1 MAAFCPPYDAL
12 VYWANARTDTI
23 GRANLDGTAANPTF
37 IHVASGF
44 PNGVAV
50 DGAHVYGTVPD
61 KKLAA
66 ASAEDL
72 VAEATAVRDSLGC
85 GTS

>member
-1 MAAFCPPYDAL
+1 LGERPHRHD
-12 VYWANARTDTI
+12 
-23 GRANLDGTAANPTF
+23 RAGQPRRHRANPTF

-61 KKLAA
+61 KKLTA

-72 VAEATAVRDSLGC
+72 VAEAAAVGDALGC

>member
-1 MAAFCPPYDAL
+1 M
-12 VYWANARTDTI
+12 
-23 GRANLDGTAANPTF
+23 
-37 IHVASGF
+37 
-44 PNGVAV
+44 

-72 VAEATAVRDSLGC
+72 VAEAAAVGDALGC